1 MMSEGRER
9 ALDDLA
15 DAAASALAILQ
26 RVGGSDRSVLAQIA
40 NHDQDGALS
49 AKVASDLASLLR
61 AMAEGVR
68 CIRVVAGES
77 VGEPG
82 VLRDS
87 QQSWRCSI
95 ARCRSTVR
103 SASIRAPSSR
113 CSSPPTGSYT
123 SHLNRFLRLC

>member
-15 DAAASALAILQ
+15 DAAASALATLQ
-26 RVGGSDRSVLAQIA
+26 RVGGSDGSVLAQIA

-68 CIRVVAGES
+68 TRVIAGES
-77 VGEPG
+77 IGEPG
-82 VLRDS
+82 ELRDS

-95 ARCRSTVR
+95 ARCCSTVR
-103 SASIRAPSSR
+103 SASIR
-113 CSSPPTGSYT
+113 
-123 SHLNRFLRLC
+123 